1 MDLRSWPRGTVP
13 AAWCWSAA
21 RPSAIPCRD
30 RPEALYGGFI
40 PGFFVGGGRWDLGV
54 LGSEHWWRMGRY
66 PETIMIA
73 QIFLASAAA
82 LAMTVSAPLDKVG
95 DKLSTVVLEGL
106 SQTEA
111 TSYDEY
117 TGRLVLLEFFA
128 HW

>member
-1 MDLRSWPRGTVP
+1 
-13 AAWCWSAA
+13 
-21 RPSAIPCRD
+21 
-30 RPEALYGGFI
+30 
-40 PGFFVGGGRWDLGV
+40 
-54 LGSEHWWRMGRY
+54 
-66 PETIMIA
+66 
-73 QIFLASAAA
+73 
-82 LAMTVSAPLDKVG
+82 MTVSAPLDKVG

>member
-1 MDLRSWPRGTVP
+1 
-13 AAWCWSAA
+13 
-21 RPSAIPCRD
+21 
-30 RPEALYGGFI
+30 
-40 PGFFVGGGRWDLGV
+40 
-54 LGSEHWWRMGRY
+54 MGRY
-66 PETIMIA
+66 PERIMIA

-95 DKLSTVVLEGL
+95 DKLSAVVLEGL